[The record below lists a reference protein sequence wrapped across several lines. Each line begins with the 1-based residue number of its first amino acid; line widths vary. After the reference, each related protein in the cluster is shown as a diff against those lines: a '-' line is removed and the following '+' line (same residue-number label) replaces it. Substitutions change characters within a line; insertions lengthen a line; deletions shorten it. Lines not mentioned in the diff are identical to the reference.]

1 MISHQ
6 ILPLDMQIWIPIFSF
21 GESKCFSPKVKKTT
35 WMVNA
40 SCHGLKTVEESEKF
54 SKASKNDE
62 ASSHEILSGTAVQ
75 SLMLTSYSAAI
86 AHGLCPSCKLA
97 WQKPGTEKTQFEVHS
112 WWQRLAT
119 LWILRLLCWEVS
131 IVFLWKLL
139 QWCTQLGMC
148 STKRNTVIAFKIWLM
163 WHISVPFRRGW
174 EWKDWGWHWQTKE
187 YQLPWGW

>member
-62 ASSHEILSGTAVQ
+62 ASSHEILSGNSSAVTDADILFCCYCTR
-75 SLMLTSYSAAI
+75 SL
-86 AHGLCPSCKLA
+86 P
-97 WQKPGTEKTQFEVHS
+97 
-112 WWQRLAT
+112 
-119 LWILRLLCWEVS
+119 
-131 IVFLWKLL
+131 
-139 QWCTQLGMC
+139 QL
-148 STKRNTVIAFKIWLM
+148 
-163 WHISVPFRRGW
+163 
-174 EWKDWGWHWQTKE
+174 
-187 YQLPWGW
+187 